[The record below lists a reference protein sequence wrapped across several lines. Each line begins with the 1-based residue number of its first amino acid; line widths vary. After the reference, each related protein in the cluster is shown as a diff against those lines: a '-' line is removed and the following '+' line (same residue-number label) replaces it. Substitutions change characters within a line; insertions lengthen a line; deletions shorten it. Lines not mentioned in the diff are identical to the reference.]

1 MGTYSNFDGEIRI
14 DPPLNWKQIQ
24 ECPYGSGWSKGGDIR
39 LELTTE
45 EKDTEEGKVQ
55 IISCDLLLPASPHFK
70 GYHME
75 EHIREVV
82 QKFPDHTFSGCIDV
96 VTESGDRSRIVV
108 GKDREVRTITPEII
122 WPEH

>member
-1 MGTYSNFDGEIRI
+1 MGMLSHYDGEIQI

-24 ECPYGSGWSKGGDIR
+24 ECPYGPKREKGGDIR

-45 EKDTEEGKVQ
+45 ERETDEGKVQ
-55 IISCDLLLPASPHFK
+55 IITCDLLLPASSYFK
-70 GYHME
+70 GYNME

-82 QKFPDHTFSGCIDV
+82 RTFPNHRFSGYIEGITEEGDQSRV
-96 VTESGDRSRIVV
+96 VAKGRKVW
-108 GKDREVRTITPEII
+108 TITPEIV